1 MKLVEHFDTF
11 LRDIVNLNETRIT
24 TLEQRVETISNFL
37 GDSDY
42 GATIRSCSPQGSW
55 AHKTIIRPLPEKGF
69 DADLVMYV
77 RPNDGWSADDYVE
90 DLYRVFRN
98 HGTYKDKVGRNT
110 RCAVIDYAGDFSLD
124 VVPVVVRERFLLD
137 PTFEVCNRLTDQF
150 EPTAPQ
156 AYTDW
161 LAGKNRAAG
170 GNRLWKVTRLVKYLR
185 NIKGTFT
192 VKSILLTTLLGNQI
206 NVFDSLSGDFPD
218 TPTALKK
225 IIGRLDTWLQAHP
238 VMPTVTNPVLV
249 TENFNRHWNQAKYEN
264 FREKVNQ
271 YREWIDDAYDEP
283 DRDVSIQKWRRVFG
297 EDFAKGEVVEK
308 AATAVALV
316 LRETASTD
324 MVLAVS
330 LLGPGILKRISPR
343 LPHVEAPPWKMAQNT
358 YTVMVRASESHTRNG
373 PAARDIA
380 SGTILA
386 KRREIKFLAVQ
397 SSGLPFR
404 SNDYDIRWRV
414 VNTDTEAAKLNQLRG
429 GFYTS
434 DSHGV
439 RWESTLYRGAHWVEA
454 FVILRRTRVV
464 IGKSDR
470 FFVVVE

>member
-1 MKLVEHFDTF
+1 MKLIQHFDNF
-11 LRDIVNLNETRIT
+11 LRDVVNLNETRIT
-24 TLEQRVETISNFL
+24 TLEQRVETIANFL
-37 GDSDY
+37 RDSDY
-42 GATIRSCSPQGSW
+42 GAAIRSFSAQGSW

-98 HGTYKDKVGRNT
+98 HGTYKDKIGRNT

-137 PTFEVCNRLTDQF
+137 PTFEVCNRLTDQY

-161 LAGKNRAAG
+161 LAGKNRAVE
-170 GNRLWKVTRLVKYLR
+170 GNQLRKVTRLVKYLR
-185 NIKGTFT
+185 DIKGTFT

-225 IIGRLDTWLQAHP
+225 IFGRLDAWLQARP
-238 VMPTVTNPVLV
+238 MMPTATNPVLE
-249 TENFNRHWNQAKYEN
+249 TENFNRHWDQAKYEN

-271 YREWIDDAYDEP
+271 HREWIDDAYTES

-297 EDFAKGEVVEK
+297 DDFAKGEVVEK
-308 AATAVALV
+308 AAKGVALV
-316 LRETASTD
+316 LSETAFVD
-324 MVLAVS
+324 MVSAVS
-330 LLGPGILKRISPR
+330 RLGPTILNRISPR
-343 LPHVEAPPWKMAQNT
+343 LPHVEAPPWKMAQ
-358 YTVMVRASESHTRNG
+358 YTFTVIARASESSTRNSTTV
-373 PAARDIA
+373 RDIE

-386 KRREIKFLAVQ
+386 KGREIKFRAVQ
-397 SSGLPFR
+397 SSGLPFP
-404 SNDYDIRWRV
+404 SNEYEIRWRV
-414 VNTDTEAAKLNQLRG
+414 VNTDAEATKQNALRG
-429 GFYTS
+429 GFYSS
-434 DSHGV
+434 DSHGI

-454 FVILRRTRVV
+454 FVILRRTRVM